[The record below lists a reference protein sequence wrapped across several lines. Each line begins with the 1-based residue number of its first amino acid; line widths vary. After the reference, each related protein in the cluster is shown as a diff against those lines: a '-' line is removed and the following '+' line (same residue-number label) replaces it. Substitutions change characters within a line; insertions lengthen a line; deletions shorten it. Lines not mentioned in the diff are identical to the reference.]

1 MNDQHALSSSQRQ
14 ACLDKMATKQL
25 DLLVIG
31 GGVTGAGIA
40 LDAAAR
46 GLSVGLVEKQ
56 DFAAG
61 TSSRSTK
68 LVHGGLRYLKQGD
81 VQLVR
86 EVGRERAI
94 LYRNAPHIV
103 IPEKMILPIVK
114 NGTYGKLATSIGL
127 YVYDVLAGV
136 ERKERRIMLNK
147 ERTVE
152 AEPLLRRDIL
162 KGGGL
167 YFEYRTDDA
176 RLTVEVMKTAS
187 SHGALCVNYTEAT
200 GFIYENGKVIGISAK
215 DLLTGTEYSLHAKKI
230 VNAAGP
236 WVDQLREK
244 DQSLFGKRLH
254 LTKGVHLVVPYNR
267 LPLKQAVYFD
277 VSDGRML
284 FAIPRN
290 NSTYIGTTDTNYK
303 GVLERPTVTREDME
317 YVLNAANE
325 MFPSVKLTEQ
335 DVSSS
340 WAGLRPLIHEDGKS
354 PSELSR
360 KDEIF
365 YSKSGLITIA
375 GGKLTGFRKMAE
387 RIVDVVV
394 KQLTEEEGRAFEACR
409 TDKIVL
415 AGGKFDSAAKIPV
428 FVKAQAERLRQ
439 WGITEEQIR
448 VLVGKYGSNSEQ
460 IVTMCQELLT
470 QNAQNVSPIEALLKA
485 ELRYAVKEE
494 MVMTMSDFLIR
505 RSGRLF
511 FERDTLEPVY
521 RMVGEELAHELQWSD
536 DRKEH
541 EIKAFEEEYHLAKTF
556 Q

>member
-14 ACLDKMATKQL
+14 ACLDKMANKQL

-40 LDAAAR
+40 LDAASR

-147 ERTVE
+147 QKTVE

-187 SHGALCVNYTEAT
+187 SHGALCVNYTEAI
-200 GFIYENGKVIGISAK
+200 GFIYENGKVIGIRAK
-215 DLLTGTEYSLHAKKI
+215 DLLTGAEYNLHAKKI

-244 DQSLFGKRLH
+244 DHSLYGKRLH

-394 KQLTEEEGRAFEACR
+394 KQLTEEEGRAFGACR

-415 AGGKFDSAAKIPV
+415 SGGKFDSAAKIPV
-428 FVKAQAERLRQ
+428 FVKAQAERLSQ

-470 QNAQNVSPIEALLKA
+470 QNDQNVSPIEALLKA
-485 ELRYAVKEE
+485 ELRYAVEEE

-536 DRKEH
+536 ERKEH

>member
-1 MNDQHALSSSQRQ
+1 MNAQRKLSSFTRQ
-14 ACLDKMATKQL
+14 ACLEEMASKRL
-25 DLLVIG
+25 DLLIIG

-40 LDAAAR
+40 LDAASR
-46 GLSVGLVEKQ
+46 GLTVGLVEKQ

-103 IPEKMILPIVK
+103 IPEKMILPIVEK
-114 NGTYGKLATSIGL
+114 GTYGKLATSVGL
-127 YVYDVLAGV
+127 YIYDVLAGV

-147 ERTVE
+147 QRTME
-152 AEPLLRRDIL
+152 AEPLLRTDIL

-176 RLTVEVMKTAS
+176 RLTVEVMKTARA
-187 SHGALCVNYTEAT
+187 HGALCTNYTEAT
-200 GFIYENGKVIGISAK
+200 EFIYENGKVTGIRAK
-215 DLLTGTEYSLHAKKI
+215 DLLSGSEYELYAKKI

-244 DQSLFGKRLH
+244 DRSLYGKRLH

-267 LPLKQAVYFD
+267 LPLKQSVYFD

-290 NSTYIGTTDTNYK
+290 NSTYIGTTDTNYQ

-317 YVLNAANE
+317 YVLRAANE
-325 MFPSVKLTEQ
+325 MFPTAKLTEQ

-365 YSKSGLITIA
+365 YSNSGLITIA

-387 RIVDVVV
+387 RIVDVVA
-394 KQLTEEEGRAFEACR
+394 KQLTAEEGRSFKPCQ
-409 TDKIVL
+409 TDTIVL
-415 AGGKFDSAAKIPV
+415 SGGEFASGKMIPAY
-428 FVKAQAERLRQ
+428 VKKQAERVRDF
-439 WGITEEQIR
+439 GISEEQIR
-448 VLVGKYGSNSEQ
+448 VLVGKFGSNSEK
-460 IVTMCQELLT
+460 IVTACLEYIANNET
-470 QNAQNVSPIEALLKA
+470 QSAAEALLLA
-485 ELRYAVKEE
+485 ELHYALEEE
-494 MVMTMSDFLIR
+494 MVMTVSDFLIR
-505 RSGRLF
+505 RTGRLF
-511 FERDTLEPVY
+511 FERDSLESIYP
-521 RMVGEELAHELQWSD
+521 MVADELANKLHADAEQK
-536 DRKEH
+536 DRDL
-541 EIKAFEEEYHLAKTF
+541 KAFAEEYHLAKTF

>member
-14 ACLDKMATKQL
+14 ACLDKMANKQL

-46 GLSVGLVEKQ
+46 GLTVGLVEKQ

-147 ERTVE
+147 QKTVE

-187 SHGALCVNYTEAT
+187 SHGAFCVNYTEAT

-244 DQSLFGKRLH
+244 DHSLYGKRLH

-394 KQLTEEEGRAFEACR
+394 KQLTEEEGRAFGACQ

-415 AGGKFDSAAKIPV
+415 SGGKFDSAAKIPV

-448 VLVGKYGSNSEQ
+448 VLVGKYGSNSEK
-460 IVTMCQELLT
+460 IVTMCQELLS

-485 ELRYAVKEE
+485 ELRYAVEEE

-521 RMVGEELAHELQWSD
+521 RLVGEELAHELQWSD
-536 DRKEH
+536 ERKEH

>member
-1 MNDQHALSSSQRQ
+1 MNDQRALSSSQRQ
-14 ACLDKMATKQL
+14 ASLDKMASTQL

-103 IPEKMILPIVK
+103 IPEKMILPIVQ

-147 ERTVE
+147 QKTVE

-176 RLTVEVMKTAS
+176 RLTIEVMKTAS
-187 SHGALCVNYTEAT
+187 SHGAQCVNYTEAT
-200 GFIYENGKVIGISAK
+200 GFIYENGKVIGIRAK

-244 DQSLFGKRLH
+244 DHSLFGKRLH

-317 YVLNAANE
+317 YVLRAANE

-394 KQLTEEEGRAFEACR
+394 KQLTTEEGRAFEACR

-415 AGGKFDSAAKIPV
+415 AGGKFDSAAMIPV
-428 FVKAQAERLRQ
+428 FVKTQAERLRP

-460 IVTMCQELLT
+460 IVTMCIELLT
-470 QNAQNVSPIEALLKA
+470 QNDQNVSPIEALLKA

-511 FERDTLEPVY
+511 FERETLEPVY
-521 RMVGEELAHELQWSD
+521 EMVGEELAHELQWSD
-536 DRKEH
+536 ERKER

-556 Q
+556 H

>member
-1 MNDQHALSSSQRQ
+1 MNDQRTLSARKRQ
-14 ACLDKMATKQL
+14 ACLEEMAGARL
-25 DLLVIG
+25 DLLIIG

-40 LDAAAR
+40 LDAASR
-46 GLSVGLVEKQ
+46 GLRVGLVEKQ

-103 IPEKMILPIVK
+103 IPEKMILPIVEK
-114 NGTYGKLATSIGL
+114 GTYGKLATSVGL
-127 YVYDVLAGV
+127 YIYDVLAGV
-136 ERKERRIMLNK
+136 ARKERRIMLNK
-147 ERTVE
+147 QQALV
-152 AEPLLRRDIL
+152 AEPLLRTDIL
-162 KGGGL
+162 KGAGL

-176 RLTVEVMKTAS
+176 RLTIEVMKTARAY
-187 SHGALCVNYTEAT
+187 GALCVNYTEAAA
-200 GFIYENGKVIGISAK
+200 FLYENGKVTGIRAK
-215 DLLTGTEYSLHAKKI
+215 DLLTGAEYAIHAKKI

-244 DQSLFGKRLH
+244 DHSLYGKRLH

-267 LPLKQAVYFD
+267 LPLKQSVYFD

-284 FAIPRN
+284 FAIPRD
-290 NSTYIGTTDTNYK
+290 NSTYIGTTDTNYD

-317 YVLNAANE
+317 YVLRAANE
-325 MFPSVKLTEQ
+325 MFPTAKLTEQ

-365 YSKSGLITIA
+365 YSPSGLITIA

-387 RIVDVVV
+387 RIVDVVAN
-394 KQLTEEEGRAFEACR
+394 QLTAEEGRAFKPCQ

-415 AGGKFDSAAKIPV
+415 AGGSFASADQIPAY
-428 FVKAQAERLRQ
+428 VKEQAERLRA
-439 WGITEEQIR
+439 WGIGEEQIR
-448 VLVGKYGSNSEQ
+448 RLVGKFGSNSEK
-460 IVTMCQELLT
+460 IVTMCQEYLE
-470 QNAQNVSPIEALLKA
+470 QDAKQSAAEALLLA
-485 ELRYAVKEE
+485 ELHYAVEEE
-494 MVMTMSDFLIR
+494 MVMTASDFLIR
-505 RSGRLF
+505 RTGRLF
-511 FERDTLEPVY
+511 FERDTLEAIYPRVID
-521 RMVGEELAHELQWSD
+521 ELANMLHWD
-536 DRKEH
+536 DARKDRERT
-541 EIKAFEEEYHLAKTF
+541 AFAEEYHLAKTF
-556 Q
+556 R

>member
-14 ACLDKMATKQL
+14 ACLDKMANKQL

-147 ERTVE
+147 QKTVE

-187 SHGALCVNYTEAT
+187 SHGALCVNYTVAI
-200 GFIYENGKVIGISAK
+200 GFIYENGKVIGIRAK

-244 DQSLFGKRLH
+244 DHSLYGKRLH

-303 GVLERPTVTREDME
+303 GVLERPTVTREDMQ

-521 RMVGEELAHELQWSD
+521 RLVGEELAHELQWSD
-536 DRKEH
+536 ERKEH

>member
-1 MNDQHALSSSQRQ
+1 MNAQRKLSSFTRQ
-14 ACLDKMATKQL
+14 ACLEEMASKRL
-25 DLLVIG
+25 DLLIIG

-40 LDAAAR
+40 LDAASR
-46 GLSVGLVEKQ
+46 GLTVGLVEKQ

-103 IPEKMILPIVK
+103 IPEKMILPIVEK
-114 NGTYGKLATSIGL
+114 GTYGKLATSVGL
-127 YVYDVLAGV
+127 YIYDVLAGV

-147 ERTVE
+147 QRTME
-152 AEPLLRRDIL
+152 AEPLLRTDIL

-176 RLTVEVMKTAS
+176 RLTVEVMKTARA
-187 SHGALCVNYTEAT
+187 HGALCTNYTEAT
-200 GFIYENGKVIGISAK
+200 EFIYENGKVTGVRAK
-215 DLLTGTEYSLHAKKI
+215 DLLSGSEYELYAKKI

-244 DQSLFGKRLH
+244 DRSLYGKRLH

-267 LPLKQAVYFD
+267 LPLKQSVYFD

-290 NSTYIGTTDTNYK
+290 NSTYIGTTDTNYQ

-317 YVLNAANE
+317 YVLRAANE
-325 MFPSVKLTEQ
+325 MFPTAKLTEQ

-387 RIVDVVV
+387 RIVDVVA
-394 KQLTEEEGRAFEACR
+394 KQLTTEEGRSFKPCQ
-409 TDKIVL
+409 TDTIVL
-415 AGGKFDSAAKIPV
+415 SGGEFASGKMIPAY
-428 FVKAQAERLRQ
+428 VKKQAERVRDF
-439 WGITEEQIR
+439 GISEEQIR
-448 VLVGKYGSNSEQ
+448 VLVGKFGSNSEK
-460 IVTMCQELLT
+460 IVTACLEYIANNET
-470 QNAQNVSPIEALLKA
+470 QSAAEALLLA
-485 ELRYAVKEE
+485 ELHYALEEE
-494 MVMTMSDFLIR
+494 MVMTVSDFLIR
-505 RSGRLF
+505 RTGRLF
-511 FERDTLEPVY
+511 FERDSLESIYP
-521 RMVGEELAHELQWSD
+521 MVADELANKLHADAEQK
-536 DRKEH
+536 DRDL
-541 EIKAFEEEYHLAKTF
+541 KAFAEEYHLAKTF